1 MPQGN
6 ARANRENNPII
17 INEYGWLW
25 LNRDGSATTLS
36 KRNYEDLLGKNATAG
51 QRRHLYARYL
61 AAETEFWRSHRACAG
76 VLEFCGLGYARP
88 DGQTSDHFL
97 NVEKLT
103 FEPEFQTYV
112 RDAFAPVGVMLD
124 FWDET
129 LPGGKGHEFPVVVI
143 NDLDHDGKGQVRLRL
158 RHAAQVAEERT
169 MPCEVLALGKV
180 RLAFHCDVPSQP
192 GHYEVEAAL
201 LQPDADTVRSLR
213 DFDVRPPAGK

>member
-6 ARANRENNPII
+6 ARPNLGNNPII

-36 KRNYEDLLGKNATAG
+36 KRNYEDLLGKDSTPA

-61 AAETEFWRSHRACAG
+61 AAKTEFWRSHRACAG

-97 NVEKLT
+97 DVEKLA

-112 RDAFAPVGVMLD
+112 RDAFAPVGLMLD

-129 LPGGKGHEFPVVVI
+129 LPGGKAHDFPVVVI
-143 NDLDHDGKGQVRLRL
+143 NDLDHDWQGQVRLRL
-158 RHAAQVAEERT
+158 RRAS
-169 MPCEVLALGKV
+169 EVLEEKDDALRRAGPGQSAAGVQLCCAK
-180 RLAFHCDVPSQP
+180 PSGP
-192 GHYEVEAAL
+192 L
-201 LQPDADTVRSLR
+201 
-213 DFDVRPPAGK
+213 